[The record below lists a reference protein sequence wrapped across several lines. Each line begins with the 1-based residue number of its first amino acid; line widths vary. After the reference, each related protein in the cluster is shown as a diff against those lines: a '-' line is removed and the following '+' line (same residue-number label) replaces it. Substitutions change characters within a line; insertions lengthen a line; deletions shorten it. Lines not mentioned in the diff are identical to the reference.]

1 MEKELRRSASNTHL
15 VLKLTIVATAV
26 VSAIA
31 LTVLYVQLLQKV
43 YTLQAKVGE
52 FEQLQARVEQ
62 KFGEVESELGDHKQ
76 KFGDHDQKFGDHDQ
90 KFGDHDQKFGD
101 HDQKFGDHDQKFGDQ
116 ERLLTNVKQQQA
128 EHKDLI
134 GAHRQFIENLKL
146 VSNCMESGAG

>member
-90 KFGDHDQKFGD
+90 KFGD
-101 HDQKFGDHDQKFGDQ
+101 Q